1 MTRILLIEDEAAVA
15 AGLRYGLQAEGYE
28 VLWEQTCAAGIE
40 TLKKR
45 SPELLILDVRL
56 PDGSG
61 FDLCRKIRDEKY
73 RLPIL
78 MLTARDAE
86 VDKILG
92 LELGADDYMVKPFS
106 FHELLSRLRALA
118 RRAYGQLGTAS
129 GKYTFGNITVDFER
143 FTAYRE
149 GEDLLLTP
157 TEFRLLKHL
166 IGGSGRTYSRSTLID
181 AVWGNGYSL
190 EDERTVDV
198 HIRHLREK
206 IEGDPSHPIH
216 IETVR
221 GFGYR
226 FRGPETVR
234 KSEG

>member
-1 MTRILLIEDEAAVA
+1 MNRVLLIEDEPAVA
-15 AGLRYGLQAEGYE
+15 RGLLYGLEDEGYE
-28 VLWEQTCAAGIE
+28 VLWAQSCSEG
-40 TLKKR
+40 LKALR
-45 SPELLILDVRL
+45 GREPDLLILDIRL

-61 FDLCRKIRDEKY
+61 YDLCRDIRREGY

-106 FHELLSRLRALA
+106 FHELLSRLRALG
-118 RRAYGQLGTAS
+118 RRAYGDLAAGRTAER
-129 GKYTFGNITVDFER
+129 YHFGRITVDFDR
-143 FTAYRE
+143 FTAYRN
-149 GEDLLLTP
+149 GKDLLLTP
-157 TEFRLLKHL
+157 TEFKLLKCL
-166 IGGSGRTYSRSTLID
+166 IGGQDRTFSRQNLID
-181 AVWGNGYSL
+181 IVWGAGFML
-190 EDERTVDV
+190 GDRTVDV

-206 IEGDPSHPIH
+206 VEEDPTRPTY

-226 FRGPETVR
+226 FRRPESRETAR
-234 KSEG
+234 

>member
-1 MTRILLIEDEAAVA
+1 MTRVLLIEDEAAVA
-15 AGLRYGLQAEGYE
+15 RGLLYGLKDEGYE
-28 VLWEQTCAAGIE
+28 VLWAQSCSEGLEA
-40 TLKKR
+40 LKAR
-45 SPELLILDVRL
+45 EPELLILDIRL

-61 FDLCRKIRDEKY
+61 YDLCRDIRREGY

-106 FHELLSRLRALA
+106 FHELLSRLRALG
-118 RRAYGQLGTAS
+118 RRAYGDLAADRTGQRHR
-129 GKYTFGNITVDFER
+129 FGRITVDFGR
-143 FTAYRE
+143 FTAYRG

-157 TEFRLLKHL
+157 TEFRLLKCL
-166 IGGSGRTYSRSTLID
+166 IEGADRTFSRQNLID
-181 AVWGNGYSL
+181 AVWGAGFML
-190 EDERTVDV
+190 GDRTVDV

-206 IEGDPSHPIH
+206 VEEDPARPIY

-226 FRGPETVR
+226 FRKPGPKETP
-234 KSEG
+234 E